1 MQYHAN
7 NADSRLGQISTEF
20 IYNFDYGEG
29 CEYSL
34 FDQAQAC
41 TTWMRSTWDKILQE
55 VET

>member
-7 NADSRLGQISTEF
+7 NADSQLGQISTEF
-20 IYNFDYGEG
+20 ISNFDYGEG

-41 TTWMRSTWDKILQE
+41 TTWMRSTWEKICQE